1 MKKHP
6 LLWFFLLTFGITWGL
21 AVVLFAF
28 PDFVRRVSG
37 PMSAA
42 NPLFI
47 LAVWGPN
54 LAALIVTAA
63 GSGGAGV
70 LALLGRV
77 VRFRVG
83 GIWYLLALFLVP
95 AGGTLI
101 RLASGQP
108 FVLTSMPGLGMA
120 ATLGVLL
127 ITGTLGEE
135 VGWRGFALPRL
146 LRRMSPL
153 AASLLLGAVWGLW
166 HLPSFFV
173 SGLPQAGLAIPVFLL
188 GALSL
193 SLIATWILIHAR
205 GSVALSMLLHF
216 SVNFTLNVLGVKLLY
231 VGLFQAAAAL
241 VLLAVYGPRLSRQAE
256 VRI

>member
-6 LLWFFLLTFGITWGL
+6 LLWFFALTFGITWGL
-21 AVVLFAF
+21 GVLFFAA
-28 PDFVRRVSG
+28 PGFVTRVAGPISG
-37 PMSAA
+37 A

-63 GSGGAGV
+63 SGGGAGV
-70 LALLGRV
+70 VALLARV
-77 VRFRVG
+77 ARFRVG
-83 GIWYLLALFLVP
+83 VLWYLLALLLLP
-95 AGGTLI
+95 AAGILS

-108 FVLTSMPGLGMA
+108 IVLATMPGLGMA
-120 ATLGVLL
+120 ATLGLLL

-146 LRRMSPL
+146 LARMSPL
-153 AASLLLGAVWGLW
+153 AASLLLGAVWGIW

-173 SGLPQAGLAIPVFLL
+173 GGLPQAGLAIPVFLL

-193 SLIATWILIHAR
+193 SIIATWILIHAR

-216 SVNFTLNVLGVKLLY
+216 SVNFTLNVLGMRLLHL
-231 VGLFQAAAAL
+231 GLFQAAAAVVL
-241 VLLAVYGPRLSRQAE
+241 VAVFGPRLSRKTQVE
-256 VRI
+256 I

>member
-1 MKKHP
+1 VKRHP

-28 PDFVRRVSG
+28 PDFVRRVAG
-37 PMSAA
+37 EMSST

-63 GSGGAGV
+63 ISGGAGV
-70 LALLGRV
+70 LALLERV

-83 GIWYLLALFLVP
+83 VIWYLLALLLLPAAGILSRLV
-95 AGGTLI
+95 
-101 RLASGQP
+101 SGQP
-108 FVLTSMPGLGMA
+108 LVLAAVPGLGMA
-120 ATLGVLL
+120 ATLGMLL
-127 ITGTLGEE
+127 FTGTLGEE

-146 LRRMSPL
+146 LARMSPL
-153 AASLLLGAVWGLW
+153 AASLLLGAVWGIW

-193 SLIATWILIHAR
+193 SVIATWILIHAR

-216 SVNFTLNVLGVKLLY
+216 SVNFTLNVLGMKLLLL
-231 VGLFQAAAAL
+231 GLFQAAAAV
-241 VLLAVYGPRLSRQAE
+241 VLLAACGPRLSRKAKVE
-256 VRI
+256 I

>member
-21 AVVLFAF
+21 AVILFAF
-28 PDFVRRVSG
+28 PDFVRRVTG
-37 PMSAA
+37 EISAA

-63 GSGGAGV
+63 VSGGAGV
-70 LALLGRV
+70 LALLQRV
-77 VRFRVG
+77 IRFRVG
-83 GIWYLLALFLVP
+83 VAWYLLALFLVP
-95 AGGTLI
+95 AGGVLF

-108 FVLTSMPGLGMA
+108 LVLTTMPGLSMA

-127 ITGTLGEE
+127 ATGTLGEE

-146 LRRMSPL
+146 LERFSPIV
-153 AASLLLGAVWGLW
+153 ASLLLGAVWGIW

-173 SGLPQAGLAIPVFLL
+173 SGLPQAGLQIPVFLL

-193 SLIATWILIHAR
+193 AVIATWIVIHAR
-205 GSVALSMLLHF
+205 GSVFLSMLLHF
-216 SVNFTLNVLGVKLLY
+216 SVNFTLTVLQVKLLH
-231 VGLFQAAAAL
+231 VALFQAAAAL
-241 VLLAVYGPRLSRQAE
+241 VLLATYGPRLSRAE
-256 VRI
+256 KLRI

>member
-28 PDFVRRVSG
+28 PDFVRRVAG
-37 PMSAA
+37 EMSSA

-54 LAALIVTAA
+54 LAAVIVTAA
-63 GSGGAGV
+63 ISGWAGV
-70 LALLGRV
+70 LALLARV

-83 GIWYLLALFLVP
+83 VLWYLLALFLVP
-95 AGGTLI
+95 AAGVLI
-101 RLASGQP
+101 RLVSGQP
-108 FVLTSMPGLGMA
+108 FVLTAIPGMGMA

-127 ITGTLGEE
+127 VTGTLGEE

-146 LRRMSPL
+146 LERMSPI
-153 AASLLLGAVWGLW
+153 AASLLLGAVWGVW

-193 SLIATWILIHAR
+193 SVLATWILIHAR

-241 VLLAVYGPRLSRQAE
+241 VLFAAYGPRLSRAE
-256 VRI
+256 KVRI